1 MDQFREDYVED
12 AKDLI
17 NSLEQALLQLESS
30 PDNPELIEEVFR
42 IMHTLKGTA
51 AMFGFDVISELTHEL
66 ETIYDMI
73 RNGELA
79 LSTEIVNITL
89 DCSDLLKDLL
99 ESEDN
104 PELML
109 RVQTAHEKIKK
120 ITNGTVIEDNKQD
133 VVIFGEEKKEGDQ
146 PTYYILFK
154 PDNDIFLS
162 GNNPFF
168 QLEDLTA
175 LGETKVVTH
184 FSEVPGLTEI
194 DPELCYTFWEI
205 YLTTKESVKA
215 IEDVFLFVQARC
227 FLKIHKLSEAN
238 LLVDSQF
245 LHAVE
250 SDEFI
255 LESPTTEAVEAHVEY
270 INQFLNTLEPS
281 AVETVIEA
289 PQPEIEITQPKVEVK
304 NVAPKETT
312 KRKEI
317 GGIKSVKIATN
328 KLDNLMNL
336 VSELVITQA
345 RLNLYTE
352 QNNTPELLEIS
363 ENIEKISRQLRDSTF
378 DLCLIPIDE
387 IVVQFKRLVRDLAH
401 ELNKEIEFITLGT
414 QTALDK
420 TIIERITDPIMHLL
434 RNSLDHGIELP
445 EEREAKGKNKQGK
458 ITLDAF
464 YSGTYVHIKISD
476 DGKGIDKNKIKA
488 KAIEKGLIPRDAVL
502 TDKETYDLIFLPG
515 FSTAKEVTEVSGRGV
530 GMDVVKRK
538 IAEIRGDVL
547 IESEV
552 DKGTSFTIKLPLTLS
567 IIDGLLVKVGD
578 TFFIIPLSF
587 IEKCHEIEA
596 KKLQTVFN
604 NSVVLD
610 GEKIPFF
617 NLREQFNILDEAPAV
632 QQIITVN
639 YEGTKVGFVVDSV
652 VDEYQAVLKPLGKM
666 YQDLDIISGGT
677 ILGDGTVALVIDT
690 GKAIEH
696 FTKNLTQA

>member
-89 DCSDLLKDLL
+89 DSSDLLKDLL

-104 PELML
+104 PELIQ
-109 RVQTAHEKIKK
+109 RVQIAHEKIHK
-120 ITNGTVIEDNKQD
+120 ITNGTVKEDNTQD
-133 VVIFGEEKKEGDQ
+133 VLIFGEEKQEDAQ

-184 FSEVPGLTEI
+184 FSEVPDLEEI

-205 YLTTKESVKA
+205 YITTKESIKA

-227 FLKIHKLSEAN
+227 LLKIHQLSEAN
-238 LLVDSQF
+238 LLNDSQF

-250 SDEFI
+250 SDEFL
-255 LESPTTEAVEAHVEY
+255 LESPTEEAVEAHVAY
-270 INQFLNTLEPS
+270 INQFLNTLEPT
-281 AVETVIEA
+281 VEDAVIET
-289 PQPEIEITQPKVEVK
+289 PQQEVVIK
-304 NVAPKETT
+304 NVAPKEAP

-317 GGIKSVKIATN
+317 SGIKSVKIATN

-458 ITLDAF
+458 ITLDAY

-488 KAIEKGLIPRDAVL
+488 KAIEKGLIAHDAVL

-515 FSTAKEVTEVSGRGV
+515 FSTAKEVTGVSGRGV

-547 IESEV
+547 VESEL

-578 TFFIIPLSF
+578 TYFIIPLSF

-596 KKLQTVFN
+596 KKIQSVFN
-604 NSVVLD
+604 NSIVLD

-617 NLREQFNILDEAPAV
+617 NLREQFTILNEAPEV
-632 QQIITVN
+632 QQLITVN
-639 YEGTKVGFVVDSV
+639 YEGTKVGFVVDTV